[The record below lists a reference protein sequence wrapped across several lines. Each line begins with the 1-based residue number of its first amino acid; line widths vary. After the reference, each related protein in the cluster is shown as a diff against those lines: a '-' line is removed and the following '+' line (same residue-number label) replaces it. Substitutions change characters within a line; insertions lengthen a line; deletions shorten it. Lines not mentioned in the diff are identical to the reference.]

1 LYCFGDEFKLPIE
14 LAALPPN
21 LLLPNEDPLDNPVDL
36 DPLELPN
43 FVILDTPPP
52 LVFEPPNW
60 LFLEFEAPEVA
71 LDPPVKE
78 FPFVLDPPN

>member
-1 LYCFGDEFKLPIE
+1 
-14 LAALPPN
+14 
-21 LLLPNEDPLDNPVDL
+21 VDL